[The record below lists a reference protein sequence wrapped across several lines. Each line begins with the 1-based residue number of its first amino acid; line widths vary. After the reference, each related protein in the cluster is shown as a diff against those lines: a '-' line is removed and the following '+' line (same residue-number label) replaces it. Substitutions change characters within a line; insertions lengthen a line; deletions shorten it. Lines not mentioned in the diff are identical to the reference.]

1 MSKKIKLSKEELE
14 ILKGYQQQQNSITF
28 ELGQVD
34 INRAILEGQR
44 ASVLDKL
51 GDLQEKT
58 YSVVV
63 NSPDSKSI
71 FPSPYFSCNSLAVLL
86 VFSCKTAKELQ
97 EKYGDGNIDLESG
110 EFTTTE

>member
-1 MSKKIKLSKEELE
+1 MSKTIKLSKEELE
-14 ILKGYQQQQNSITF
+14 ILKGYQQQQNEITF

-44 ASVLDKL
+44 AIILDKL

-58 YSVVV
+58 
-63 NSPDSKSI
+63 N
-71 FPSPYFSCNSLAVLL
+71 
-86 VFSCKTAKELQ
+86 KTGKDLQ
-97 EKYGDGNIDLESG
+97 EKYGDGNIDLGSG

>member
-58 YSVVV
+58 
-63 NSPDSKSI
+63 N
-71 FPSPYFSCNSLAVLL
+71 
-86 VFSCKTAKELQ
+86 KTAKELQ
-97 EKYGDGNIDLESG
+97 EKHGDGNIDLESG

>member
-1 MSKKIKLSKEELE
+1 MVKAKQFKPILLMIAGIHLFNCSGINYKKMSKTIKLSKEELE

-58 YSVVV
+58 
-63 NSPDSKSI
+63 N
-71 FPSPYFSCNSLAVLL
+71 
-86 VFSCKTAKELQ
+86 KTAKELQ

>member
-1 MSKKIKLSKEELE
+1 MSKTIKLSKEELE

-58 YSVVV
+58 
-63 NSPDSKSI
+63 N
-71 FPSPYFSCNSLAVLL
+71 
-86 VFSCKTAKELQ
+86 KTAKELQ
-97 EKYGDGNIDLESG
+97 EKYGDATINLESG

>member
-14 ILKGYQQQQNSITF
+14 ILKGYQQQQNSNTF

-58 YSVVV
+58 
-63 NSPDSKSI
+63 N
-71 FPSPYFSCNSLAVLL
+71 
-86 VFSCKTAKELQ
+86 KTAKELQ

>member
-1 MSKKIKLSKEELE
+1 MSKTIKLSKEDLE
-14 ILKGYQQQQNSITF
+14 SRKGYQQQQNEITF

-44 ASVLDKL
+44 AVILDKL

-58 YSVVV
+58 
-63 NSPDSKSI
+63 N
-71 FPSPYFSCNSLAVLL
+71 
-86 VFSCKTAKELQ
+86 KTGKDLQ
-97 EKYGDGNIDLESG
+97 EKYGDGNIDLGSG

>member
-58 YSVVV
+58 
-63 NSPDSKSI
+63 N
-71 FPSPYFSCNSLAVLL
+71 
-86 VFSCKTAKELQ
+86 KTAKELQ

-110 EFTTTE
+110 EFTTKE

>member
-34 INRAILEGQR
+34 INKAILEGQR

-51 GDLQEKT
+51 GD
-58 YSVVV
+58 
-63 NSPDSKSI
+63 
-71 FPSPYFSCNSLAVLL
+71 
-86 VFSCKTAKELQ
+86 LQ

>member
-1 MSKKIKLSKEELE
+1 MSKTIKLSKEELE
-14 ILKGYQQQQNSITF
+14 ILKGYQQQQNEITF

-44 ASVLDKL
+44 AVILDKL

-58 YSVVV
+58 
-63 NSPDSKSI
+63 N
-71 FPSPYFSCNSLAVLL
+71 
-86 VFSCKTAKELQ
+86 KTGKDLQ
-97 EKYGDGNIDLESG
+97 EKYGDGNIDLGSG

>member
-1 MSKKIKLSKEELE
+1 MSKTIKLSKEELE

-58 YSVVV
+58 
-63 NSPDSKSI
+63 N
-71 FPSPYFSCNSLAVLL
+71 
-86 VFSCKTAKELQ
+86 KTAKELQ

>member
-58 YSVVV
+58 
-63 NSPDSKSI
+63 N
-71 FPSPYFSCNSLAVLL
+71 
-86 VFSCKTAKELQ
+86 KTAKELQ

>member
-1 MSKKIKLSKEELE
+1 MIAH
-14 ILKGYQQQQNSITF
+14 QQQQNEITF

-44 ASVLDKL
+44 AVILDKL

-58 YSVVV
+58 
-63 NSPDSKSI
+63 N
-71 FPSPYFSCNSLAVLL
+71 
-86 VFSCKTAKELQ
+86 KTGKDLQ
-97 EKYGDGNIDLESG
+97 EKYGDGNIDLGSG

>member
-1 MSKKIKLSKEELE
+1 MSKTIKLSKEELE
-14 ILKGYQQQQNSITF
+14 ILKGYQQQQNEITF

-44 ASVLDKL
+44 GVILDKL

-58 YSVVV
+58 
-63 NSPDSKSI
+63 N
-71 FPSPYFSCNSLAVLL
+71 
-86 VFSCKTAKELQ
+86 KTGKDLQ
-97 EKYGDGNIDLESG
+97 EKYGDGNIDLGSG